1 MPDLS
6 VKYGDAK
13 TLVFDLDRNLTGVAS
28 VTVHIAET
36 IGGVLAVSRAGVIT
50 DVTSGIVQFSL
61 LVGDYG
67 VGKLE
72 AGKLY
77 YVEVETLPG
86 PLTHP
91 DIHGKPYLV
100 LSVLQALG

>member
-6 VKYGDAK
+6 VKYGDTK

-28 VTVHIAET
+28 ATVHIAET
-36 IGGVLAVSRAGVIT
+36 IGGTLAVSRAAAIT
-50 DVTSGIVQFSL
+50 DVTNGIVQL
-61 LVGDYG
+61 PLIVGDYG
-67 VGKLE
+67 TGKLE
-72 AGKLY
+72 ANKLY

-91 DIHGKPYLV
+91 DVHAKPFLV
-100 LSVLQALG
+100 MSVLQALA